1 MKRSVR
7 RLASN
12 NKGVVAPVV
21 ALSLF
26 ALIAVGGIAF
36 DYAHMAAL
44 DTELQQAAD
53 QAALAAATQLD
64 GKANAIARATAAAQ
78 NLVVN
83 NTRFANDISSR
94 AVTIP
99 TLTFYDGYN
108 QATDAFGTVTTAD
121 ASAKV
126 VKVAV
131 GGRTAYFA
139 LTPIVGWLSAGAK
152 SSGTMNAEAV
162 ASLGNAICKTPP
174 VMLCN
179 PDEPSTNVD
188 ETRGFA
194 ATKGV
199 GLRLITGNATVPGNF
214 GWLEAGISNGSNAL
228 ASALGY
234 NSPPGDCQPVDGVTT
249 KTGMD
254 TTVLNA
260 LNTRFDVYANGNTTC
275 PSQYGGV
282 CSPAI
287 NTRKDLVCD
296 SSGAACKNDTW
307 NEASNPYH
315 PATVAALPSN
325 GSGDPSIMG
334 YPKDLCQAVRRST
347 VLAGACAIKGNGT
360 WDRDAYFRVNY
371 GYANEAAWRAGMGL
385 TALAPLPT
393 RFEVYQWELTHQTV
407 TVGSKSVGMAVPQ
420 PDAKQSAFS
429 YPATGRPGVAA
440 STTQADR
447 RRISAAVLNCQAL
460 NAHGKTTNAP
470 VATWLDLFLVE
481 PAIDRTEKGGGKLQF
496 TDQKDV
502 YVEIIGVTTASSA
515 NAGQVVRRDKPYLI
529 R

>member
-1 MKRSVR
+1 MKCLSPS
-7 RLASN
+7 LASD
-12 NKGVVAPVV
+12 KRGVVAPVV

-26 ALIAVGGIAF
+26 ALIAVGGLAF

-83 NTRFANDISSR
+83 NTRFANDIPSR
-94 AVTIP
+94 AITIP
-99 TLTFYDGYN
+99 TLTFYDSYD
-108 QATDAFGTVTTAD
+108 QSTDAFGTVTTAD

-131 GGRTAYFA
+131 GGRKAYFA
-139 LTPIVGWLSAGAK
+139 LTPIVAWLNTGANN
-152 SSGTMNAEAV
+152 SGAMNAEAV
-162 ASLGNAICKTPP
+162 ASVGSAICKTPP

-179 PDEPSTNVD
+179 PDEPSNNTNENLSFTAV
-188 ETRGFA
+188 
-194 ATKGV
+194 KGV
-199 GLRLITGNATVPGNF
+199 GLRLVTGNATVPGNF
-214 GWLEAGISNGSNAL
+214 GWLQAGIANGSSAL

-234 NSPPGDCQPVDGVTT
+234 NSPPGNCQPVDGVTT

-254 TTVLNA
+254 ASVLTA
-260 LNTRFDVYANGNTTC
+260 LNTRYDVYANGNTTC
-275 PSQYGGV
+275 PSQYGGT
-282 CSPAI
+282 CSPAM
-287 NTRKDLVCD
+287 NTRKDLVCGPD
-296 SSGAACKNDTW
+296 SAKTGCKNDTW
-307 NEASNPYH
+307 NEAFIPYH
-315 PATVAALPSN
+315 PASAVALPSD

-334 YPKDLCQAVRRST
+334 YPKDLCQAVPRST
-347 VLAGACAIKGNGT
+347 VLAGSCAVKGTGT

-385 TALAPLPT
+385 TSTAPLPT
-393 RFEVYQWELTHQTV
+393 RFEVYQWELTHQTL
-407 TVGSKSVGMAVPQ
+407 TVGGKSVGMAVPQ
-420 PDAKQSAFS
+420 IDNKSRAFS

-447 RRISAAVLNCQAL
+447 RRISVAVLNCQAL
-460 NAHGKTTNAP
+460 NVNGKVSNAP
-470 VATWLDLFLVE
+470 VASWLDIFLVE
-481 PAIDRTEKGGGKLQF
+481 PAIDRSDKVNGQF